1 MVSNWMYLR
10 KPIHF
15 ILSGPPTSMH
25 TFDHFSYKRMQIIF
39 RKWGGGRRPLNFFE
53 NSSNLVAP
61 SFPRCI
67 AMNENLKH
75 TLSNS
80 LMDVIN
86 IMSLIVRVSVA
97 QDCSNP
103 SQGRNDLNTEDRS
116 FQAMVSEGGLC

>member
-1 MVSNWMYLR
+1 M
-10 KPIHF
+10 HF
-15 ILSGPPTSMH
+15 ILSGPRTSTPCIH
-25 TFDHFSYKRMQIIF
+25 STISVIKECKIIF
-39 RKWGGGRRPLNFFE
+39 RKWGEGGRRPLNFFE